1 MMRLL
6 GVSSFDPGA
15 NSGLPETACRPLLLA
30 HPRGT
35 PNWHGGTARG
45 ARRQRRHGPWH
56 KRRPAVTSV
65 PPPAGHHS
73 ALSGE
78 ELLPS
83 VATWPHESDHDS
95 TLGRGVGLAA
105 PLAGQRSER
114 PQKNK
119 AHGGPVAPA
128 QFSTE
133 MALNDLESIGESI
146 VMVENGFV
154 R

>member
-1 MMRLL
+1 M
-6 GVSSFDPGA
+6 
-15 NSGLPETACRPLLLA
+15 
-30 HPRGT
+30 
-35 PNWHGGTARG
+35 
-45 ARRQRRHGPWH
+45 
-56 KRRPAVTSV
+56 TSV

-128 QFSTE
+128 QFSTD

>member
-1 MMRLL
+1 MSL
-6 GVSSFDPGA
+6 GFGRS
-15 NSGLPETACRPLLLA
+15 LPV
-30 HPRGT
+30 RGD
-35 PNWHGGTARG
+35 NNARG
-45 ARRQRRHGPWH
+45 G
-56 KRRPAVTSV
+56 
-65 PPPAGHHS
+65 
-73 ALSGE
+73 
-78 ELLPS
+78 
-83 VATWPHESDHDS
+83 
-95 TLGRGVGLAA
+95 GLAA

-146 VMVENGFV
+146 VMVENGSV

>member
-1 MMRLL
+1 M
-6 GVSSFDPGA
+6 
-15 NSGLPETACRPLLLA
+15 
-30 HPRGT
+30 
-35 PNWHGGTARG
+35 
-45 ARRQRRHGPWH
+45 
-56 KRRPAVTSV
+56 
-65 PPPAGHHS
+65 
-73 ALSGE
+73 
-78 ELLPS
+78 
-83 VATWPHESDHDS
+83 
-95 TLGRGVGLAA
+95 AA

-146 VMVENGFV
+146 VMVDNGFV

>member
-1 MMRLL
+1 MWCPVGRLWPWCWLLRAAAGNGL
-6 GVSSFDPGA
+6 GNRNRHPH
-15 NSGLPETACRPLLLA
+15 PHA
-30 HPRGT
+30 H
-35 PNWHGGTARG
+35 A
-45 ARRQRRHGPWH
+45 Q
-56 KRRPAVTSV
+56 
-65 PPPAGHHS
+65 
-73 ALSGE
+73 
-78 ELLPS
+78 
-83 VATWPHESDHDS
+83 SDHDS
-95 TLGRGVGLAA
+95 TLGRGIGLAA

-146 VMVENGFV
+146 VMVKNGFV

>member
-6 GVSSFDPGA
+6 GVGPIDIISTTIMTTTLNGSLPASSDCIAPSRA
-15 NSGLPETACRPLLLA
+15 
-30 HPRGT
+30 
-35 PNWHGGTARG
+35 ARG
-45 ARRQRRHGPWH
+45 GSGGMRHGPWH

>member
-1 MMRLL
+1 M
-6 GVSSFDPGA
+6 
-15 NSGLPETACRPLLLA
+15 
-30 HPRGT
+30 
-35 PNWHGGTARG
+35 WGGTARA
-45 ARRQRRHGPWH
+45 ARGGSGGMRHGPWH

-78 ELLPS
+78 DLLPS

>member
-1 MMRLL
+1 MW
-6 GVSSFDPGA
+6 GEGE
-15 NSGLPETACRPLLLA
+15 G
-30 HPRGT
+30 
-35 PNWHGGTARG
+35 HGP
-45 ARRQRRHGPWH
+45 RHGP
-56 KRRPAVTSV
+56 RRASAAAAA

-73 ALSGE
+73 ALSGG

-83 VATWPHESDHDS
+83 VATGPRASDHDS
-95 TLGRGVGLAA
+95 TLGRGVSGAA
-105 PLAGQRSER
+105 PLAGRRSER

-119 AHGGPVAPA
+119 AHGSPVASA

-146 VMVENGFV
+146 VMVEDGFV

>member
-1 MMRLL
+1 M
-6 GVSSFDPGA
+6 
-15 NSGLPETACRPLLLA
+15 CRVGGWA
-30 HPRGT
+30 RVGG
-35 PNWHGGTARG
+35 HGGTARG

-105 PLAGQRSER
+105 PLADQRSER

>member
-1 MMRLL
+1 MGGR
-6 GVSSFDPGA
+6 V
-15 NSGLPETACRPLLLA
+15 
-30 HPRGT
+30 
-35 PNWHGGTARG
+35 WGGTEARPAARG
-45 ARRQRRHGPWH
+45 GSGGMRHGPWH

-119 AHGGPVAPA
+119 AHGSPVASA

-146 VMVENGFV
+146 VMVEDGFV

>member
-1 MMRLL
+1 MRKD
-6 GVSSFDPGA
+6 GFDW
-15 NSGLPETACRPLLLA
+15 RPI
-30 HPRGT
+30 P
-35 PNWHGGTARG
+35 
-45 ARRQRRHGPWH
+45 
-56 KRRPAVTSV
+56 
-65 PPPAGHHS
+65 
-73 ALSGE
+73 
-78 ELLPS
+78 
-83 VATWPHESDHDS
+83 DHDS

-146 VMVENGFV
+146 LMVENGFV
-154 R
+154 S

>member
-1 MMRLL
+1 M
-6 GVSSFDPGA
+6 
-15 NSGLPETACRPLLLA
+15 
-30 HPRGT
+30 
-35 PNWHGGTARG
+35 
-45 ARRQRRHGPWH
+45 
-56 KRRPAVTSV
+56 
-65 PPPAGHHS
+65 
-73 ALSGE
+73 
-78 ELLPS
+78 
-83 VATWPHESDHDS
+83 
-95 TLGRGVGLAA
+95 AA

-119 AHGGPVAPA
+119 AHGSPVASA